1 VTPATVMLVHGPCGT
16 PAAWSRVVPFLDRA
30 GVPSVVP
37 HLPSCLPEAELD
49 DAAFLRSVL
58 DGCDGRVVPVG
69 HSGGGFPITEVG
81 EHPAVKHLVY
91 LDAALPDAGE
101 TLGDLLEPGD
111 VDAGFSA
118 CIKRH
123 PGGVAFDTVALA
135 AHLRDWGWP
144 ADEAQEFV
152 AGFVPARTA
161 ALVRVVTTAT
171 WRSVPSTFIACMDSQ
186 MGPKPRARFGSR
198 ATDVIEMPGDH
209 FPNWRRPADVA
220 DIIGQIAR
228 DAVTR

>member
-1 VTPATVMLVHGPCGT
+1 
-16 PAAWSRVVPFLDRA
+16 
-30 GVPSVVP
+30 
-37 HLPSCLPEAELD
+37 LD